1 MTRKIYASLD
11 VAKYLMALMI
21 LFGHVSNEWAHVTG
35 LWHYILSF
43 DFTVPAFFAISGFL
57 FFNKMDLLTTREE
70 QDQYYK
76 KWSIRVGKMYLLW
89 SLIYLS
95 FVIAGWCLYGV
106 TKEIVLSSV
115 HRWAVFSTYSTIWFL
130 PALWVGGTIVYFLQ
144 SRLGKTA
151 TLVVVGILW
160 LIGLVIGLYYE
171 LLPFDSIRWIRGV
184 YMDGFFT
191 FRNGVFYGAAY
202 FLVGYYCL
210 RALPSFKLLGS
221 AALFVVS
228 YFLFFIEAVLMHQ
241 VATAPDTDMAA
252 FMLPSVFFLV
262 IAIAKVELPQKLFYT
277 SLRNQSML
285 IFCGQRLFLTAIPGL
300 MPMLFA
306 PVKEWASLPI
316 MLFFCIPVI
325 IFAFVVDRI
334 NDRKIAH

>member
-43 DFTVPAFFAISGFL
+43 NFTVPAFFAISGFL
-57 FFNKMDLLTTREE
+57 FFERIEPLASREE

-76 KWSIRVGKMYLLW
+76 KWSIRVGKMYLIW

-95 FVIAGWCLYGV
+95 FVIAVWCIYGV
-106 TKEIVLSSV
+106 TKEIVLSSL

-130 PALWVGGTIVYFLQ
+130 PALWVGGTIVYFLH
-144 SRLGKTA
+144 SRLGKKA
-151 TLVVVGILW
+151 TLAVTGILW
-160 LIGLVIGLYYE
+160 LIGVVGLYYE
-171 LLPFDSIRWIRGV
+171 LLPFDGV
-184 YMDGFFT
+184 RSLRDIYMDCFIT

-210 RALPSFKLLGS
+210 RAMQSLKLWGS
-221 AALFVVS
+221 VAAFLVC
-228 YFLFFIEAVLMHQ
+228 YFCFFIEAVMMHK
-241 VATAPDTDMAA
+241 VVTAPDTDMSV

-262 IAIAKVELPQKLFYT
+262 IAIAKVELSPKPIYT

-285 IFCGQRLFLTAIPGL
+285 IFCGQRLFLTAIPAL
-300 MPMLFA
+300 APMWFA
-306 PVKEWASLPI
+306 PVKEWASFPI
-316 MLFFCIPVI
+316 MLFFCLPVI
-325 IFAFVVDRI
+325 IFAFVVDRLK
-334 NDRKIAH
+334 DGKITH